1 MTANE
6 HYLYIQAAQLEFD
19 QLCKQIV
26 HDGRDSGLVAY
37 AMTDRLNRHIRELR
51 ALWDARPMKGER
63 NGNQDRRHH

>member
-26 HDGRDSGLVAY
+26 HDGRDPAMVAY
-37 AMTDRLNRHIRELR
+37 AMAERLNRHIREFR
-51 ALWDARPMKGER
+51 ALWDAD
-63 NGNQDRRHH
+63 Q